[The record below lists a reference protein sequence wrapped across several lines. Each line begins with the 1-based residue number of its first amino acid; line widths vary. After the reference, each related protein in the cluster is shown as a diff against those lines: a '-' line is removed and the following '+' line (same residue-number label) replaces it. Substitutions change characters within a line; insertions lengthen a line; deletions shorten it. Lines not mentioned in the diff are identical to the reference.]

1 MTDTTPDL
9 PGPDLPAPDLAAP
22 AHDDAR
28 ARRNVA
34 VLVAAQAL
42 LGSQM
47 PLIFTVGGLAGLMI
61 APSPALATIPI
72 SLIVF
77 GSMTTAPWL
86 SALMQRYGRR
96 VGFLAGALGGA
107 AGAAVAGWGL
117 WSDQFLVFLFGSY
130 LTGIYMSAQGFYRF
144 AAADT
149 ASPAFRPKAIS
160 YVMAGGLL
168 SALIGPQLVKLT
180 AEATVVPFVGA
191 YAAVVAI
198 NLVGALLFV
207 FLDLPKPAA
216 PAPGAATGR
225 SRAEL
230 LRDPRIAVAIICGMV
245 SYALMNLLMTSTP
258 LAVVG
263 CGFTTG
269 NAADIVSAHV
279 IAMFAPSFFTG
290 HLIARFG
297 AIRIVAV
304 GLFLLACAGGVAL
317 TGVELTQFFASLVL
331 LGVGWNFGFIGAT
344 ALLTQAHSPE
354 ERGRVQGLNDFLVFG
369 CVTFAS
375 LSSGLMMSFGD
386 DVQTGWT
393 AVNLA
398 MLPFLVLAGAAL
410 IWLALRPKDALAT

>member
-1 MTDTTPDL
+1 MTMTNTA
-9 PGPDLPAPDLAAP
+9 PASP
-22 AHDDAR
+22 AHDDRR
-28 ARRNVA
+28 AKRNVA
-34 VLVAAQAL
+34 VLVAAQAI
-42 LGSQM
+42 LGAQM

-86 SALMQRYGRR
+86 SALMQRFGRR
-96 VGFLAGALGGA
+96 LGFVVGAMGGALG
-107 AGAAVAGWGL
+107 AGVSAWGL
-117 WSDQFLVFLFGSY
+117 WIDSFALFLIGSY

-144 AAADT
+144 AATDT
-149 ASPAFRPKAIS
+149 ASEAFRPKAIS

-168 SALIGPQLVKLT
+168 SALVGPQLVKLSVD
-180 AEATVVPFVGA
+180 ATVIPFVGS
-191 YAAVVAI
+191 YAFVVVI
-198 NLVGALLFV
+198 NLVGAWLFA
-207 FLDLPKPAA
+207 FLDVPKPAA
-216 PAPGAATGR
+216 AKPGDAKGR

-230 LRDPRIAVAIICGMV
+230 LRDPRIAVAVLCGMV
-245 SYALMNLLMTSTP
+245 SYALMNLMMTSTP

-269 NAADIVSAHV
+269 NAADVVSAHV
-279 IAMFAPSFFTG
+279 IAMYAPSFITG

-297 AIRIVAV
+297 AMRIVAL
-304 GLFLLACAGGVAL
+304 GLALLAAAGVVALSGVAL
-317 TGVELTQFFASLVL
+317 TQLFISLIL

-344 ALLTQAHSPE
+344 AMLTQAHAPE
-354 ERGRVQGLNDFLVFG
+354 ERGRVQGMNDFLVFG

-398 MLPFLVLAGAAL
+398 MLPFLILAGAAL
-410 IWLALRPKDALAT
+410 IWLALRPKDALAA

>member
-1 MTDTTPDL
+1 MTMTNTA
-9 PGPDLPAPDLAAP
+9 PASP
-22 AHDDAR
+22 AHDDSR
-28 ARRNVA
+28 AKRNVA
-34 VLVAAQAL
+34 VLVAAQAI
-42 LGSQM
+42 LGAQM

-96 VGFLAGALGGA
+96 LGFVVGAMGGA
-107 AGAAVAGWGL
+107 AGAGVSAWGL
-117 WSDQFLVFLFGSY
+117 WIDSFALFLIGSY

-144 AAADT
+144 AATDT
-149 ASPAFRPKAIS
+149 ASEAFRPKAIS

-168 SALIGPQLVKLT
+168 SALVGPQLVKLSVD
-180 AEATVVPFVGA
+180 ATVIPFVGS
-191 YAAVVAI
+191 YAFVVVI
-198 NLVGALLFV
+198 NLVGAWLFA
-207 FLDLPKPAA
+207 FLDVPKPAA
-216 PAPGAATGR
+216 PKPGDAKGR

-230 LRDPRIAVAIICGMV
+230 LRDPKIAVAVICGMV
-245 SYALMNLLMTSTP
+245 SYALMNLMMTSTP

-279 IAMFAPSFFTG
+279 IAMYAPSFFTG

-297 AIRIVAV
+297 AMRIVAL
-304 GLFLLACAGGVAL
+304 GLALLAAAGVVALSGVAL
-317 TGVELTQFFASLVL
+317 TQFFISLIL

-344 ALLTQAHSPE
+344 AMLTQAHAPE
-354 ERGRVQGLNDFLVFG
+354 ERGRVQGMNDFLVFG

-398 MLPFLVLAGAAL
+398 MLPFLILAGAAL
-410 IWLALRPKDALAT
+410 IWLALRPKDALAA